1 MRNLKKGAFIENVN
15 GTKQQILALLVDD
28 LYAVRNEVSGEITIQ
43 QFSNMG
49 KMGFKKI
56 EEALEV
62 EIITDVAIEE
72 PIKPVIEEMV

>member
-1 MRNLKKGAFIENVN
+1 MRKLIKGAIIENVN

-28 LYAVRNEVSGEITIQ
+28 LYAVKNEVSGEITIQ

-49 KMGFKKI
+49 KMGFQKV

-62 EIITDVAIEE
+62 EIVVDAPIEE
-72 PIKPVIEEMV
+72 PIQPVIEETI